1 MKAFRGTLIALLV
14 LVLCAVVVRIVKPEL
29 FQTKVTV
36 EETRLFTFEKQDL
49 VRIEVQNPKKPTIAL
64 VEKDGEWTIEGTDF
78 TAGRSMVNRVKHQIH
93 DLTARATVIEDPEE
107 PELYGLGANAIHVV
121 LTLRD
126 GRSLEFLAG
135 DPNPTAVSYYIQ
147 PVPGSMVYTVK
158 KSAVDYYGLTLEEFR
173 ERRFASFD
181 GKDATGISASLRL
194 DGVTRDLVIE
204 GVGERQWQ
212 MHKPVEMGA
221 EDDRVRRLFG
231 RVSALKADSF
241 IQLEAG
247 APADKLA
254 EYGLAEPRAD
264 ITVTFASREP
274 LRLLV
279 GKDAPAESR
288 FEELAYMMLS
298 GDDTVYVA
306 RRGLL
311 EEFSEDPTE
320 LRNRKIVSMK
330 AADVTGVD
338 ATLRAEPPDEDL
350 AGQQG
355 VRYAAEQWV
364 WRDGVPVP
372 GSTPERVAETLADL
386 QVESFVTDAATNLA
400 TYGLDNPVAV
410 VTLTDAAGNTRVV
423 RVGSAGPAEADPEG
437 HPRERRYVSVGD
449 DRSVYLV
456 DLRVLSVIRDLIRE
470 GNRKGERD
478 SEKAARK
485 ERIPSVA
492 EEPAPEAG
500 GAPSGGPPPG
510 GPRLPERPSGVE
522 QQR

>member
-1 MKAFRGTLIALLV
+1 
-14 LVLCAVVVRIVKPEL
+14 
-29 FQTKVTV
+29 
-36 EETRLFTFEKQDL
+36 
-49 VRIEVQNPKKPTIAL
+49 
-64 VEKDGEWTIEGTDF
+64 
-78 TAGRSMVNRVKHQIH
+78 
-93 DLTARATVIEDPEE
+93 
-107 PELYGLGANAIHVV
+107 
-121 LTLRD
+121 
-126 GRSLEFLAG
+126 
-135 DPNPTAVSYYIQ
+135 
-147 PVPGSMVYTVK
+147 
-158 KSAVDYYGLTLEEFR
+158 
-173 ERRFASFD
+173 
-181 GKDATGISASLRL
+181 
-194 DGVTRDLVIE
+194 VTRDLVIE

-500 GAPSGGPPPG
+500 GAPPSGGPPG